1 MIRLPIL
8 GFGNFSGAMLN
19 FRRVIDLSDWDD
31 DPPSSQ
37 QCFEASFDVN
47 WLRFGDLENIYS
59 LSSIIFLDSLPTN
72 KSLNHYPKC
81 SMYGIFIYKNG
92 SLGE

>member
-8 GFGNFSGAMLN
+8 GFGNFSGALLN

-47 WLRFGDLENIYS
+47 
-59 LSSIIFLDSLPTN
+59 
-72 KSLNHYPKC
+72 
-81 SMYGIFIYKNG
+81 
-92 SLGE
+92 